1 MVDDITLN
9 DPTIEMGQ
17 SSYTEKK
24 NDFSDLAKSYSNI
37 REIAKTFVFAMT
49 DEGFGRDEIFLV
61 AKIVFTQ
68 LYEEAVRKTDP
79 VIVAPLSQNYTDFA
93 LCTIEENF
101 ADWRREKQSSPE
113 KSDKPI
119 IDINA
124 GANILSTGG
133 LDSLY
138 TALSEDGLER
148 RPRNEYEDIIEA
160 NMGKALE
167 EAVRDEEIQKL
178 KDAILF
184 EKVDDE
190 NDKNVPF

>member
-1 MVDDITLN
+1 M
-9 DPTIEMGQ
+9 P
-17 SSYTEKK
+17 
-24 NDFSDLAKSYSNI
+24 
-37 REIAKTFVFAMT
+37 
-49 DEGFGRDEIFLV
+49 
-61 AKIVFTQ
+61 
-68 LYEEAVRKTDP
+68 
-79 VIVAPLSQNYTDFA
+79 
-93 LCTIEENF
+93 
-101 ADWRREKQSSPE
+101 
-113 KSDKPI
+113 
-119 IDINA
+119 
-124 GANILSTGG
+124 NILSTGG

>member
-1 MVDDITLN
+1 V
-9 DPTIEMGQ
+9 P
-17 SSYTEKK
+17 
-24 NDFSDLAKSYSNI
+24 
-37 REIAKTFVFAMT
+37 
-49 DEGFGRDEIFLV
+49 
-61 AKIVFTQ
+61 
-68 LYEEAVRKTDP
+68 
-79 VIVAPLSQNYTDFA
+79 
-93 LCTIEENF
+93 
-101 ADWRREKQSSPE
+101 
-113 KSDKPI
+113 
-119 IDINA
+119 
-124 GANILSTGG
+124 NILSTGG